1 MSQLT
6 VWTAVREYG
15 NEKTSL
21 IDVLFKRFLALY
33 TSKWTSQFNG
43 IDDVENWK
51 SVWVES
57 FIEDKITPEM
67 IKPALAK
74 CRKEYDWP
82 PTYSQFSKLCL
93 MGGID
98 DIDEFYREIVKQCEL
113 RKSGRDKWAS
123 KLHFWAYQRIGEYDL
138 LNCPGDVI
146 KSRLKPIIR
155 ELSSK
160 KLDEIPVP
168 RHLMIEN
175 DGSDFM
181 SKDELRAKI
190 AELRI
195 QLNRKSS
202 CVEVAGFHNSNSL
215 LLDVVR
221 DLVL

>member
-1 MSQLT
+1 MNKLT
-6 VWTAVREYG
+6 VWTAVREYAG
-15 NEKTSL
+15 VKTSL
-21 IDVLFKRFLALY
+21 IDVLFERFSFLY
-33 TSKWTSQFNG
+33 MSKWDSQFKDAFV
-43 IDDVENWK
+43 IESWK
-51 SVWVES
+51 SIWVES

-113 RKSGRDKWAS
+113 RKSGRDKWPS
-123 KLHFWAYQRIGEYDL
+123 KLHFWTYQRIGEYDL

-146 KSRLKPIIR
+146 KSRLKPIIS

-168 RHLMIEN
+168 QHLMIEN
-175 DGSDFM
+175 DSNDFM
-181 SKDELRAKI
+181 SKSELKEKMAQ
-190 AELRI
+190 LRI

-202 CVEVAGFHNSNSL
+202 IQIDGFVNASSL
-215 LLDVVR
+215 LSNVVS
-221 DLVL
+221 DLVK